1 MLLVRSDLI
10 ELVRT
15 QLVHFYLFH
24 FAPLQIRWRNGPR
37 HVVKRVSF
45 VDTAASDLSQLVRL
59 GARGLE
65 PVVGMDVG
73 ALEGG
78 VVRADLDRRH
88 LLWRLT
94 GLHRALRRPRR
105 LEHSLLARVGVLVVM
120 VPLWL

>member
-1 MLLVRSDLI
+1 
-10 ELVRT
+10 
-15 QLVHFYLFH
+15 
-24 FAPLQIRWRNGPR
+24 
-37 HVVKRVSF
+37 
-45 VDTAASDLSQLVRL
+45 
-59 GARGLE
+59 
-65 PVVGMDVG
+65 MDVG